1 VQIDP
6 IKPTLKAAGTKRLKL
21 KYDGPL
27 SHLTFKFN
35 LRRYTWIRPTFLCQT
50 DISSFSLDFNTDSL
64 TLSRRELIP
73 PGAAGVLPM
82 VDLRPLGSP
91 VYHYGRTGYCRT
103 MTPP

>member
-1 VQIDP
+1 
-6 IKPTLKAAGTKRLKL
+6 
-21 KYDGPL
+21 
-27 SHLTFKFN
+27 LTFKFN